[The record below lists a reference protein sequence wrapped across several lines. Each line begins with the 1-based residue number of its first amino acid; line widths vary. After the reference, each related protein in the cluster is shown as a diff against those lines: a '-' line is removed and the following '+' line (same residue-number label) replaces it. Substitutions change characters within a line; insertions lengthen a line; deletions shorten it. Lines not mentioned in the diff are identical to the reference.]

1 MWRRAALAAGSA
13 SARQIA
19 KDLDVIRHGLCLE
32 LASGQDGYA
41 FARAP
46 QLPAV
51 TFSFGEALAIY
62 LAADAVRMVPGV
74 DTTELQVAL
83 TRLGGALPV
92 EFQQVMERRTRNALP
107 VQTQVG
113 QRRTA
118 LLPVLHAA
126 MFWGRILTVKYA
138 SATRG
143 GEVNER
149 RVRPYAVFPH
159 GRAWYLAA
167 YCELRQAVLV
177 FKVDRIQEAV
187 LTEDRYT
194 VPESFGLEDYMGSAW
209 GIIRDEE
216 ATAEDVSL
224 RFDAKAGR
232 WVAEEYWH
240 RTQEIEMLEDGGI
253 RFRVSVPP
261 TPELTRWVLS
271 YGRHVQVEAPDRLR
285 GAVLAEAEATVSSM
299 QRQVGQP

>member
-1 MWRRAALAAGSA
+1 MSERRSIPKQGHARFEETKRVTRVLQIVQLIHTRPSCWRRAALAARFGISE
-13 SARQIA
+13 RQIA

-126 MFWGRILTVKYA
+126 MFWGRILAVKYA

-143 GEVNER
+143 G
-149 RVRPYAVFPH
+149 
-159 GRAWYLAA
+159 
-167 YCELRQAVLV
+167 
-177 FKVDRIQEAV
+177 
-187 LTEDRYT
+187 
-194 VPESFGLEDYMGSAW
+194 
-209 GIIRDEE
+209 
-216 ATAEDVSL
+216 
-224 RFDAKAGR
+224 
-232 WVAEEYWH
+232 
-240 RTQEIEMLEDGGI
+240 
-253 RFRVSVPP
+253 
-261 TPELTRWVLS
+261 
-271 YGRHVQVEAPDRLR
+271 
-285 GAVLAEAEATVSSM
+285 
-299 QRQVGQP
+299 